1 MIFKKWRFK
10 MKDIVRGWRHIPER
24 YNLIGLKCTRCGEI
38 YFPKRVMC
46 PECRRKG
53 KLEDIKF
60 SGKGKIHTYSIIHT
74 PTEEFKSLSPY
85 TVAIIE
91 LEEGAKITS
100 QIVDCQ
106 KNEVKIGDDVE
117 LVFRKIKEE
126 GDEGVISYG
135 YKFKL
140 TK

>member
-1 MIFKKWRFK
+1 
-10 MKDIVRGWRHIPER
+10 MKDIVRGWRHIPQR
-24 YNLIGLKCTRCGEI
+24 YNLIGTKCTRCGEI

-53 KLEDIKF
+53 QLENIKF
-60 SGKGKIHTYSIIHT
+60 SGKGKIHTYSTIHT
-74 PTEEFKSLSPY
+74 PTEEFKALSPY

>member
-1 MIFKKWRFK
+1 
-10 MKDIVRGWRHIPER
+10 MKDIVRGWRHIPQR
-24 YNLIGLKCTRCGEI
+24 YNLIGTKCNRCGEI

-53 KLEDIKF
+53 QLEDIKF

-74 PTEEFKSLSPY
+74 PTEEFKALSPY

-106 KNEVKIGDDVE
+106 KNDIQIGDDVE

-140 TK
+140 KK

>member
-1 MIFKKWRFK
+1 
-10 MKDIVRGWRHIPER
+10 MKDIVRGWRHIPQR
-24 YNLIGLKCTRCGEI
+24 YNLIGTKCTRCGEI

-53 KLEDIKF
+53 QLENIKF
-60 SGKGKIHTYSIIHT
+60 SGKGKIHTYSTIHT
-74 PTEEFKSLSPY
+74 PTEEFKALSPY

-100 QIVDCQ
+100 QIVDCH

-140 TK
+140 KK